1 MTTNLSPLCL
11 KQRAWKGIFAIF
23 IGVSSVALAAPSP
36 EKKDNPFVSP
46 DFNKAPTFISS
57 QALTLQ
63 TQARLFTYSGSVE
76 VKHGDMTLTADKLE
90 GTYDEQNKIQRLI
103 ASNNVIIL
111 KGSDIRATSN
121 SAIYEATNEIVT
133 LTQNPEL
140 TQNGSLLS
148 ADKITLFLRED
159 RSEASGQVRVKLL
172 PKEGGD
178 NGASNLLP
186 R

>member
-1 MTTNLSPLCL
+1 MTDKFTSQL
-11 KQRAWKGIFAIF
+11 KQSLVQFGFVLAICA
-23 IGVSSVALAAPSP
+23 SSVATAAPSP
-36 EKKDNPFVSP
+36 EAKSNPFTSP

-63 TQARLFTYSGSVE
+63 TQARLFTYSGGVE
-76 VKHGDMTLTADKLE
+76 VKHGDMTLTAEKLE
-90 GTYDEQNKIQRLI
+90 GTYDENNKIQRLT
-103 ASNNVIIL
+103 ASNNVVIL

-148 ADKITLFLRED
+148 ADKITLFLKED

-172 PKEGGD
+172 PKEPG
-178 NGASNLLP
+178 NETASSLLT